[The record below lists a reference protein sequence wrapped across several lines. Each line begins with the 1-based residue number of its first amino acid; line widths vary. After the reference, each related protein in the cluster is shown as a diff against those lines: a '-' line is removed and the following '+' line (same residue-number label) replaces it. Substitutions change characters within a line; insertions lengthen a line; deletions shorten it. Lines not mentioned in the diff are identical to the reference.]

1 MAEQAPVKAS
11 EEEVRIDRRAKR
23 PLAIAMTMFETKNYL
38 PEIEEHNE
46 IVKGIMNDP
55 LNKYLELR
63 DRLRVNGPTASFPE
77 FKGTVSK
84 LTQELFQNP
93 ENVAIINSDPTLLNL
108 RELLVH
114 TLISIQTEHRYV
126 YPYKATILVI
136 EEMLKILDII
146 ARKKR
151 ADLNPYYH
159 NLRYRLYLTYLL
171 DQAYPDNI
179 VFPTIF
185 NIGSTF
191 LIKTR
196 CVPIQFIGV
205 VHEPTHA
212 DQYDNSPIDF
222 WAHDI
227 QHGRRLIQ
235 ENQRYYDIVVKHI
248 YYYTKRSTF
257 DFVPIEAFYKEQAAF
272 TQFLFSLITI
282 TAAEREAAAKE
293 TNPAEKLEKEKA
305 IAYKNIKK
313 LIIFEVVHEKAWPIT
328 KFSLCRN
335 IPLGYDVFPIETL
348 VARTTTVGIKTV
360 DDKFQD
366 PTTLSNLYNKLR
378 KGFYDKVISPD
389 PRILEEKFRTAKDI
403 AAAAQELLTQIDC
416 TIKHSFEELLALTL
430 DEKGAEEFTER
441 AGEIAF
447 PDKVDLSVLE
457 RYPTQV
463 MGYWQAEIEAPLK
476 TTATPDQSTGG
487 NAPVKVT
494 KAEGDAQGPK
504 GGKRKTRRM
513 PYRNRSVKS

>member
-1 MAEQAPVKAS
+1 MAAAAKAPT
-11 EEEVRIDRRAKR
+11 EEEIRLERRAKK
-23 PLAIAMTMFETKNYL
+23 PLEIAMTMFTTKDYTS
-38 PEIEEHNE
+38 EIDEHNQ
-46 IVKGIMNDP
+46 ILKSIMNDP
-55 LNKYLELR
+55 LNKYLEFR
-63 DRLRVNGPTASFPE
+63 DRLRTGGPTVSFPE
-77 FKGTVSK
+77 FRGTVSK
-84 LTQELFQNP
+84 LTQELFQNKT
-93 ENVAIINSDPTLLNL
+93 NTDIIDADPTLLNA
-108 RELLVH
+108 RELMLH
-114 TLISIQTEHRYV
+114 SLIAIQTEHRYV

-136 EEMLKILDII
+136 EEMLKILDIV

-151 ADLNPYYH
+151 TDLSPYYH

-179 VFPTIF
+179 VFPTIY

-191 LIKTR
+191 LVKVR

-205 VHEPTHA
+205 VQEATHA

-235 ENQRYYDIVVKHI
+235 ENQRYYDIVVKHM

-257 DFVPIEAFYKEQAAF
+257 DFVPIEDFYKEQADF
-272 TQFLFSLITI
+272 TNFLFSLITV
-282 TAAEREAAAKE
+282 TAAERKDATE
-293 TNPAEKLEKEKA
+293 TKDPQEKLQKEKL

-348 VARTTTVGIKTV
+348 VGTSRGGIKTV

-378 KGFYDKVISPD
+378 RGFYDKVTSPD
-389 PRILEEKFRTAKDI
+389 ARIVDPRFRTAKDI
-403 AAAAQELLTQIDC
+403 AHAAQELLIQIDC
-416 TIKHSFEELLALTL
+416 QVKHEFDELLALTE
-430 DEKGAEEFTER
+430 DPKGAEEFTER

-447 PDKVDLSVLE
+447 PDDVDLSVLA
-457 RYPTQV
+457 RYPTHL
-463 MGYWQAEIEAPLK
+463 MNYWQAEPEAPLK
-476 TTATPDQSTGG
+476 TELTPEQSEGG
-487 NAPVKVT
+487 ESPGAAAAVAPAAV
-494 KAEGDAQGPK
+494 AAAQAIPK
-504 GGKRKTRRM
+504 HQGGKRKTRKIKRT
-513 PYRNRSVKS
+513 